1 MLKRLIDIFL
11 SGVALVLLT
20 IPLAI
25 IAVLVRLDS
34 SGSPFFKQ
42 ERSGKDGKR
51 FVIWKFR
58 TMADGS
64 ANLGLGVRTSRDDDR
79 ITRVGRFLRM
89 TSLDE
94 VPQLIN
100 VFLGDMSLVGPRP
113 TLPYQV
119 ETYNAHQRR
128 RLEVRPGITSLASV
142 KGRNSLSWQDRIEF
156 DIWYVDHQSLWVDVK
171 ILFRTL
177 WVGFVTREGVYAE
190 TGANDDFVSV
200 EPETG
205 TEGAKRR

>member
-1 MLKRLIDIFL
+1 MFKRLIDIFL
-11 SGVALVLLT
+11 SSVALVLLA
-20 IPLAI
+20 IPLTI

-89 TSLDE
+89 ASLEE

-100 VFLGDMSLVGPRP
+100 VFLGDMMLVGPRP
-113 TLPYQV
+113 TL
-119 ETYNAHQRR
+119 
-128 RLEVRPGITSLASV
+128 
-142 KGRNSLSWQDRIEF
+142 LSQ
-156 DIWYVDHQSLWVDVK
+156 
-171 ILFRTL
+171 
-177 WVGFVTREGVYAE
+177 AE
-190 TGANDDFVSV
+190 T
-200 EPETG
+200 
-205 TEGAKRR
+205 